1 MDSDSYPGT
10 TRQRLQI
17 EITAVAAFAIADFQ
31 SPAPDPEAELAIEL
45 ALGMRRLNHALESAE
60 LSELPWN
67 PNSLHDPMQLRIE
80 SIGLLIK
87 REHRNLEGCN
97 RRLWGLS

>member
-17 EITAVAAFAIADFQ
+17 KITAVAAFAIADCQ
-31 SPAPDPEAELAIEL
+31 SPAPDPQAELAIEL
-45 ALGMRRLNHALESAE
+45 ELGMRRLNHAPESAE
-60 LSELPWN
+60 FPELPWN
-67 PNSLHDPMQLRIE
+67 PNSLHDSMQLRIE

-87 REHRNLEGCN
+87 REHRNSEGCN